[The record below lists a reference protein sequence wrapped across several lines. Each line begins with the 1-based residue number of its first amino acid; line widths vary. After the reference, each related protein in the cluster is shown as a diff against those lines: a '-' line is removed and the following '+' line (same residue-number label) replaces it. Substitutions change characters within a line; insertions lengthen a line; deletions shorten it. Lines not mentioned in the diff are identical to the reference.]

1 MGTLVHI
8 KCPRYAGK
16 TLPQTKSRRFEFLET
31 NYGKILHEM
40 SEGFTLY
47 ALEFSALLNE
57 QSTILKVVFGGVALE
72 LHWEFFDDP
81 ETPS

>member
-1 MGTLVHI
+1 M
-8 KCPRYAGK
+8 
-16 TLPQTKSRRFEFLET
+16 PQAKVGRFDFLKT
-31 NYGKILHEM
+31 NYKKKLHEM

-47 ALEFSALLNE
+47 ASEFSALLNE
-57 QSTILKVVFGGVALE
+57 QSTILKVVFGGAALE